1 MCFFWLHP
9 EVLLHSWRIKMPS
22 QKYSICWSIYVTANN
37 SLKSISCITAVEE
50 VYKYHLVKS
59 FLTCGMEEVLEWP
72 SRVHESSEIK
82 TQFFFSSVNTCI
94 FLWGGKGFHTLHQI
108 FKVVWGPWKVK
119 AGRLQMRSKEV
130 APFAQSPRII
140 LSLSRLWSPGL
151 LTHSGFIDKKPVS
164 TNISE
169 RHCMS
174 CLRLANRQALL
185 P

>member
-1 MCFFWLHP
+1 MHYS
-9 EVLLHSWRIKMPS
+9 SWGG
-22 QKYSICWSIYVTANN
+22 
-37 SLKSISCITAVEE
+37 L
-50 VYKYHLVKS
+50 KYHLDKS
-59 FLTCGMEEVLEWP
+59 FLTWGMEEVLEWP
-72 SRVHESSEIK
+72 SGVIYEPSEIK
-82 TQFFFSSVNTCI
+82 TQFFFLLWKHAFSSGV
-94 FLWGGKGFHTLHQI
+94 GKVYHTLHQI
-108 FKVVWGPWKVK
+108 FKVVWGLWKVK

-130 APFAQSPRII
+130 VPFAQSPRII

-151 LTHSGFIDKKPVS
+151 LTHTGFIDKKPVS